1 MATPTPYIAKQHG
14 DVIQAE
20 DWNDIQIRSR
30 EDLQSH
36 DHSGGAQGVQIA
48 SRGLAAG
55 SITAAHIAAA
65 AITDAQVAPAAA
77 IAESKITF
85 GAAGHN
91 HDGSNG
97 QQISYRHLAHV
108 PTTFPPAPHHH
119 QDEERTMRHL
129 RIEGHL
135 QVGPSGAWTGHLD
148 MGTTEPQAPLEVHS
162 GEATRAAVV
171 GLSTPHAADF
181 IALSGGCQGEPH
193 PQIVWRRGALRLGTA
208 GSFRGQDFAEKLRI
222 TEEGHV
228 GIGVPAPVA
237 TLEVAGTV
245 KATAFVKHDGTPLGG
260 PWVDGPGGLH
270 YDTGQVGIGTPAPRE
285 ALEVHGNIRLGPGGS
300 CYALAAFHNMRV
312 IVGKVQ
318 ESGAKAWGEGFRARR
333 TETGRYR
340 IDFDEPFAGIP
351 VVIAGCTNINSDQK
365 ETVGCHGV
373 SAAGFDVR
381 IWRNVGNRWED
392 DPFDFIVLGLK

>member
-1 MATPTPYIAKQHG
+1 MATPTPYIARQRG

-55 SITAAHIAAA
+55 SVTAAHIAAA
-65 AITDAQVAPAAA
+65 AITNAQVAPAAA

-97 QQISYRHLAHV
+97 KKISYHNLDDV
-108 PTTFPPAPHHH
+108 PTTFHPVDH
-119 QDEERTMRHL
+119 QHRGEELTIDNL
-129 RIEGHL
+129 RIGGNL
-135 QVGPSGAWTGHLD
+135 QVERSGFFTGN
-148 MGTTEPQAPLEVHS
+148 
-162 GEATRAAVV
+162 
-171 GLSTPHAADF
+171 
-181 IALSGGCQGEPH
+181 
-193 PQIVWRRGALRLGTA
+193 
-208 GSFRGQDFAEKLRI
+208 
-222 TEEGHV
+222 V
-228 GIGVPAPVA
+228 GIGVPAP
-237 TLEVAGTV
+237 TEKLEVAGTV
-245 KATAFVKHDGTPLGG
+245 KATAFVKHDGTPLSG

-270 YDTGQVGIGTPAPRE
+270 YDTGKVGIGTSAPRE

-333 TETGRYR
+333 TDTGRYR
-340 IDFDEPFAGIP
+340 IDFDEPFAGVP
-351 VVIAGCTNINSDQK
+351 VVIAGCTDTSPGQK
-365 ETVGCHGV
+365 ETLGCHGV

-381 IWRNVGNRWED
+381 IWRNVGNRWGD
-392 DPFDFIVLGLK
+392 NPFDFIVLGLK